1 MGTNISANLFASAP
15 AVAANG
21 VNSVKAVSSVDSRST
36 ATSQQGKDFSS
47 ELKHA
52 SADDKAAVMQ
62 QEAKASA
69 AETLPT
75 KEAKADTVGKESG
88 GAEEKTE
95 LAAEETVA
103 VDVDE
108 LGDAA
113 ENLAAV
119 QVAVN
124 AAPMPMAELTTYVQS
139 AEQPVAMLTEEPVQP
154 ALMVEVPVQQAD
166 ASEADTALQVVQQSE
181 ETVNLTQQPV
191 GQGQQSVGQGQQSV
205 SQTQQSVS
213 QAQQSVS
220 QTQQSVSQG
229 QQSVSQAQQSV
240 SQAQQSVGQAQQSVS
255 QAQQSVGQ
263 AQQSVGQAQQSVSQA
278 QQSVSQAQQSVSQA
292 QQSVRQA
299 QQPVSHAQQPANEA
313 QQPANEV
320 QPQMVQQPEV
330 KADMPQPKS
339 IEALLKPVDGG
350 QQTAVE
356 NPQSQAP
363 TAMSNEQQMLAVLSG
378 KRYINNAPQA
388 DSSQPVEP
396 QTQIIEPV
404 AVRTADAAPRSE
416 ATANPTLED
425 VNNLLGQ
432 DVKVVTGAS
441 AKQNLNPDG
450 QSNQQQSFQQEQVA
464 DTAQAFTT
472 SQAVESKETPAF
484 TVENEPVQAA
494 NVLSGQPAV
503 TDTVQVENQQPVSQA
518 RTDYHITQQIVEQA
532 RLIRN
537 AENTE
542 MVIKLNPRHLGDLTL
557 KVAVNSNGGVTA
569 TFHTDN
575 TQVRALLETS
585 MIQLQKELNDQGI
598 KVDSVEV
605 QTGLTDG
612 QLPEGQSQGYYQ
624 QQAQQSARSQKLDL
638 KDFEEDVDQLSAE
651 PVNNATGVIRDS
663 EGNKISDGVDYAV

>member
-47 ELKHA
+47 ELKNA

-62 QEAKASA
+62 QEAKAAA

-75 KEAKADTVGKESG
+75 KEAKADTVGKASG

-113 ENLAAV
+113 ENLAAA

-154 ALMVEVPVQQAD
+154 ALMVEVPVQQANS
-166 ASEADTALQVVQQSE
+166 SEASTATQVVQQSDKA
-181 ETVNLTQQPV
+181 VNLTQQPV
-191 GQGQQSVGQGQQSV
+191 S
-205 SQTQQSVS
+205 
-213 QAQQSVS
+213 
-220 QTQQSVSQG
+220 
-229 QQSVSQAQQSV
+229 
-240 SQAQQSVGQAQQSVS
+240 
-255 QAQQSVGQ
+255 
-263 AQQSVGQAQQSVSQA
+263 
-278 QQSVSQAQQSVSQA
+278 
-292 QQSVRQA
+292 QA
-299 QQPVSHAQQPANEA
+299 QQPVSQAQQPVA
-313 QQPANEV
+313 EV

-330 KADMPQPKS
+330 KADLPQPKS

-585 MIQLQKELNDQGI
+585 MIQLQQELNDQGI

-651 PVNNATGVIRDS
+651 PVNNATDVIRDS

>member
-47 ELKHA
+47 ELKNA

-62 QEAKASA
+62 QEAKAAA

-113 ENLAAV
+113 ENLAAA

-124 AAPMPMAELTTYVQS
+124 AAPMPMAELTTYIQS

-191 GQGQQSVGQGQQSV
+191 S
-205 SQTQQSVS
+205 
-213 QAQQSVS
+213 
-220 QTQQSVSQG
+220 
-229 QQSVSQAQQSV
+229 
-240 SQAQQSVGQAQQSVS
+240 
-255 QAQQSVGQ
+255 
-263 AQQSVGQAQQSVSQA
+263 
-278 QQSVSQAQQSVSQA
+278 
-292 QQSVRQA
+292 QA
-299 QQPVSHAQQPANEA
+299 QQPVSQAQQPVA
-313 QQPANEV
+313 EV

-404 AVRTADAAPRSE
+404 AVRTVDAAPRSE

-575 TQVRALLETS
+575 AQVRALLETS

-638 KDFEEDVDQLSAE
+638 KDFEEDVDQLAAE
-651 PVNNATGVIRDS
+651 PVNNATDVIRDS

>member
-47 ELKHA
+47 ELKNA

-62 QEAKASA
+62 QEAKAAA

-139 AEQPVAMLTEEPVQP
+139 AEQPVAMMTEEPIQP

-191 GQGQQSVGQGQQSV
+191 GQ
-205 SQTQQSVS
+205 
-213 QAQQSVS
+213 
-220 QTQQSVSQG
+220 
-229 QQSVSQAQQSV
+229 AQQSV
-240 SQAQQSVGQAQQSVS
+240 SQAQQ
-255 QAQQSVGQ
+255 
-263 AQQSVGQAQQSVSQA
+263 
-278 QQSVSQAQQSVSQA
+278 
-292 QQSVRQA
+292 
-299 QQPVSHAQQPANEA
+299 PV
-313 QQPANEV
+313 NEV

-330 KADMPQPKS
+330 KADLPQPKS

-432 DVKVVTGAS
+432 DVKVVNGAS
-441 AKQNLNPDG
+441 AKQNLNPDS

-472 SQAVESKETPAF
+472 SQVVESKETPAF

-575 TQVRALLETS
+575 AQVRALLETS

-651 PVNNATGVIRDS
+651 PVNNATDVIRDS

>member
-47 ELKHA
+47 ELKNA

-62 QEAKASA
+62 QEAKAAA

-95 LAAEETVA
+95 LAAEETA
-103 VDVDE
+103 AADVDE

-113 ENLAAV
+113 ESLVAA

-139 AEQPVAMLTEEPVQP
+139 AEQPVDMLTEEPIQP
-154 ALMVEVPVQQAD
+154 ALMAEVLVQQAD

-191 GQGQQSVGQGQQSV
+191 
-205 SQTQQSVS
+205 SQV
-213 QAQQSVS
+213 
-220 QTQQSVSQG
+220 
-229 QQSVSQAQQSV
+229 
-240 SQAQQSVGQAQQSVS
+240 
-255 QAQQSVGQ
+255 
-263 AQQSVGQAQQSVSQA
+263 
-278 QQSVSQAQQSVSQA
+278 
-292 QQSVRQA
+292 
-299 QQPVSHAQQPANEA
+299 QQPVSQVQQPVSQV
-313 QQPANEV
+313 QQPVSQVQQPLNEV

-464 DTAQAFTT
+464 DTAQAFTA

-575 TQVRALLETS
+575 AQVRALLETS

-651 PVNNATGVIRDS
+651 PVNNATDVIRDS

>member
-47 ELKHA
+47 ELKNA

-62 QEAKASA
+62 QEAKAAA

-88 GAEEKTE
+88 GAEEKTD

-103 VDVDE
+103 ADVDE

-113 ENLAAV
+113 ESLVAA

-139 AEQPVAMLTEEPVQP
+139 AEQPVAMMTEEPIQT
-154 ALMVEVPVQQAD
+154 ALMAEVLVQQAD
-166 ASEADTALQVVQQSE
+166 ASEADAALQVVQQSE

-191 GQGQQSVGQGQQSV
+191 GQ
-205 SQTQQSVS
+205 
-213 QAQQSVS
+213 
-220 QTQQSVSQG
+220 
-229 QQSVSQAQQSV
+229 AQQSV
-240 SQAQQSVGQAQQSVS
+240 SQAQQ
-255 QAQQSVGQ
+255 
-263 AQQSVGQAQQSVSQA
+263 
-278 QQSVSQAQQSVSQA
+278 
-292 QQSVRQA
+292 
-299 QQPVSHAQQPANEA
+299 PVAG
-313 QQPANEV
+313 V

-472 SQAVESKETPAF
+472 SQVVESKETSAF

-494 NVLSGQPAV
+494 SVLSGQPAV
-503 TDTVQVENQQPVSQA
+503 TDTVQVETQQPVSQA

-575 TQVRALLETS
+575 AQVRALLETS
-585 MIQLQKELNDQGI
+585 MIQLQKELNDQGT

-605 QTGLTDG
+605 QTGLADG

-651 PVNNATGVIRDS
+651 PVNNATDVIRDS

>member
-47 ELKHA
+47 ELKNA

-62 QEAKASA
+62 QEAKAAA

-103 VDVDE
+103 ADVDE

-113 ENLAAV
+113 ENLAAA

-124 AAPMPMAELTTYVQS
+124 AAPMPMAELTTYVQP

-191 GQGQQSVGQGQQSV
+191 GQ
-205 SQTQQSVS
+205 
-213 QAQQSVS
+213 
-220 QTQQSVSQG
+220 
-229 QQSVSQAQQSV
+229 AQQSV
-240 SQAQQSVGQAQQSVS
+240 SQAQQSVA
-255 QAQQSVGQ
+255 
-263 AQQSVGQAQQSVSQA
+263 
-278 QQSVSQAQQSVSQA
+278 
-292 QQSVRQA
+292 
-299 QQPVSHAQQPANEA
+299 
-313 QQPANEV
+313 EV

-472 SQAVESKETPAF
+472 SQVVESKETPAF

-503 TDTVQVENQQPVSQA
+503 TDTVQVETQQPVSQA

-651 PVNNATGVIRDS
+651 PVNNATDVIRDS

>member
-47 ELKHA
+47 ELKNA
-52 SADDKAAVMQ
+52 SADDKATVMQ
-62 QEAKASA
+62 QEAKAAA

-88 GAEEKTE
+88 SAEEKTD

-103 VDVDE
+103 ADVDE

-113 ENLAAV
+113 ESLVAA

-139 AEQPVAMLTEEPVQP
+139 AEQPVAMMTEEPIRP
-154 ALMVEVPVQQAD
+154 ALMAEVLVQQAD
-166 ASEADTALQVVQQSE
+166 ASEADAALQVVQQSE

-191 GQGQQSVGQGQQSV
+191 GQ
-205 SQTQQSVS
+205 
-213 QAQQSVS
+213 
-220 QTQQSVSQG
+220 
-229 QQSVSQAQQSV
+229 
-240 SQAQQSVGQAQQSVS
+240 
-255 QAQQSVGQ
+255 
-263 AQQSVGQAQQSVSQA
+263 
-278 QQSVSQAQQSVSQA
+278 A

-299 QQPVSHAQQPANEA
+299 QQPVA
-313 QQPANEV
+313 EV

-404 AVRTADAAPRSE
+404 AVRTVDAAPRSE
-416 ATANPTLED
+416 ATANPTLGD

-450 QSNQQQSFQQEQVA
+450 QSSQQQSFQQEQVA
-464 DTAQAFTT
+464 DTAQAFTA

-503 TDTVQVENQQPVSQA
+503 TDTVQVETQQPVSQA

-542 MVIKLNPRHLGDLTL
+542 MVIKLNPRHLGELTL

-575 TQVRALLETS
+575 AQVRALLETS

-651 PVNNATGVIRDS
+651 PVNNATDVIRDS

>member
-47 ELKHA
+47 ELKNA

-62 QEAKASA
+62 QEAKAAA

-113 ENLAAV
+113 ENLAAA

-154 ALMVEVPVQQAD
+154 ALMVEVPVQQANS
-166 ASEADTALQVVQQSE
+166 SEASTATQVVQQSDKA
-181 ETVNLTQQPV
+181 VNLTQQPV
-191 GQGQQSVGQGQQSV
+191 S
-205 SQTQQSVS
+205 
-213 QAQQSVS
+213 
-220 QTQQSVSQG
+220 
-229 QQSVSQAQQSV
+229 
-240 SQAQQSVGQAQQSVS
+240 
-255 QAQQSVGQ
+255 
-263 AQQSVGQAQQSVSQA
+263 
-278 QQSVSQAQQSVSQA
+278 
-292 QQSVRQA
+292 QA
-299 QQPVSHAQQPANEA
+299 QQPVSQAQQPVA
-313 QQPANEV
+313 EV

-330 KADMPQPKS
+330 KADLPQPKS

-638 KDFEEDVDQLSAE
+638 KDFEEDVDQLAAE
-651 PVNNATGVIRDS
+651 PVNNATDVIRDS

>member
-47 ELKHA
+47 ELKNA

-62 QEAKASA
+62 QEAKAA
-69 AETLPT
+69 VAETLPT

-113 ENLAAV
+113 ENLAAA

-124 AAPMPMAELTTYVQS
+124 AAPMPMAELTTYIQS

-166 ASEADTALQVVQQSE
+166 ASEASTATQVVQQSDKA
-181 ETVNLTQQPV
+181 VNLTQQPV
-191 GQGQQSVGQGQQSV
+191 S
-205 SQTQQSVS
+205 
-213 QAQQSVS
+213 
-220 QTQQSVSQG
+220 
-229 QQSVSQAQQSV
+229 
-240 SQAQQSVGQAQQSVS
+240 
-255 QAQQSVGQ
+255 
-263 AQQSVGQAQQSVSQA
+263 
-278 QQSVSQAQQSVSQA
+278 
-292 QQSVRQA
+292 QA
-299 QQPVSHAQQPANEA
+299 QQPVSQAQQPVA
-313 QQPANEV
+313 EV

-404 AVRTADAAPRSE
+404 AVRTVDAAPRSE

-472 SQAVESKETPAF
+472 SQVVESKETPAF

-575 TQVRALLETS
+575 AQVRALLETS

-638 KDFEEDVDQLSAE
+638 KDFEEDVDQLAAE
-651 PVNNATGVIRDS
+651 PVNNATDVIRDS

>member
-1 MGTNISANLFASAP
+1 
-15 AVAANG
+15 
-21 VNSVKAVSSVDSRST
+21 
-36 ATSQQGKDFSS
+36 
-47 ELKHA
+47 
-52 SADDKAAVMQ
+52 
-62 QEAKASA
+62 
-69 AETLPT
+69 
-75 KEAKADTVGKESG
+75 
-88 GAEEKTE
+88 
-95 LAAEETVA
+95 
-103 VDVDE
+103 
-108 LGDAA
+108 
-113 ENLAAV
+113 
-119 QVAVN
+119 
-124 AAPMPMAELTTYVQS
+124 
-139 AEQPVAMLTEEPVQP
+139 
-154 ALMVEVPVQQAD
+154 
-166 ASEADTALQVVQQSE
+166 
-181 ETVNLTQQPV
+181 
-191 GQGQQSVGQGQQSV
+191 
-205 SQTQQSVS
+205 
-213 QAQQSVS
+213 
-220 QTQQSVSQG
+220 
-229 QQSVSQAQQSV
+229 
-240 SQAQQSVGQAQQSVS
+240 
-255 QAQQSVGQ
+255 
-263 AQQSVGQAQQSVSQA
+263 
-278 QQSVSQAQQSVSQA
+278 
-292 QQSVRQA
+292 
-299 QQPVSHAQQPANEA
+299 
-313 QQPANEV
+313 
-320 QPQMVQQPEV
+320 MVQQPEV

>member
-47 ELKHA
+47 ELKNA

-62 QEAKASA
+62 QEAKAAA

-139 AEQPVAMLTEEPVQP
+139 AEQPVAMMTEEPIQP

-191 GQGQQSVGQGQQSV
+191 GQ
-205 SQTQQSVS
+205 
-213 QAQQSVS
+213 
-220 QTQQSVSQG
+220 
-229 QQSVSQAQQSV
+229 AQQSV
-240 SQAQQSVGQAQQSVS
+240 SQAQQ
-255 QAQQSVGQ
+255 
-263 AQQSVGQAQQSVSQA
+263 
-278 QQSVSQAQQSVSQA
+278 
-292 QQSVRQA
+292 
-299 QQPVSHAQQPANEA
+299 PV
-313 QQPANEV
+313 NEV

-330 KADMPQPKS
+330 KADLPQPKS

-472 SQAVESKETPAF
+472 SQVVESKETPAF

-575 TQVRALLETS
+575 AQVRALLETS

-651 PVNNATGVIRDS
+651 PVNNATDVIRDS

>member
-47 ELKHA
+47 ELKNA

-62 QEAKASA
+62 QEAKAAA

-113 ENLAAV
+113 ENLAAA

-124 AAPMPMAELTTYVQS
+124 AAPMPMAELTTYIQS

-191 GQGQQSVGQGQQSV
+191 S
-205 SQTQQSVS
+205 
-213 QAQQSVS
+213 
-220 QTQQSVSQG
+220 
-229 QQSVSQAQQSV
+229 
-240 SQAQQSVGQAQQSVS
+240 
-255 QAQQSVGQ
+255 
-263 AQQSVGQAQQSVSQA
+263 
-278 QQSVSQAQQSVSQA
+278 
-292 QQSVRQA
+292 QA
-299 QQPVSHAQQPANEA
+299 QQPVSQAQQPVA
-313 QQPANEV
+313 EV

-404 AVRTADAAPRSE
+404 AVRTVDAAPRSE

-569 TFHTDN
+569 AFHTDN
-575 TQVRALLETS
+575 AQVRALLETS

-638 KDFEEDVDQLSAE
+638 KDFEEDVDQLAAE
-651 PVNNATGVIRDS
+651 PVNNATDVIRDS

>member
-47 ELKHA
+47 ELKNA

-62 QEAKASA
+62 QEAKAAA

-88 GAEEKTE
+88 GAEEKTD

-103 VDVDE
+103 ADVDE

-113 ENLAAV
+113 ESLVAA

-139 AEQPVAMLTEEPVQP
+139 AEQPVAMMTEEPIQT
-154 ALMVEVPVQQAD
+154 ALMAEVLVQQAD
-166 ASEADTALQVVQQSE
+166 ASEADAALQVVQQSE

-191 GQGQQSVGQGQQSV
+191 GQ
-205 SQTQQSVS
+205 
-213 QAQQSVS
+213 
-220 QTQQSVSQG
+220 
-229 QQSVSQAQQSV
+229 AQQSV
-240 SQAQQSVGQAQQSVS
+240 SQAQQ
-255 QAQQSVGQ
+255 
-263 AQQSVGQAQQSVSQA
+263 
-278 QQSVSQAQQSVSQA
+278 
-292 QQSVRQA
+292 
-299 QQPVSHAQQPANEA
+299 PVAG
-313 QQPANEV
+313 V

-472 SQAVESKETPAF
+472 SQVVESKETSAF

-494 NVLSGQPAV
+494 SVLSGQPAV
-503 TDTVQVENQQPVSQA
+503 TDTVQVETQQPVSQA

-575 TQVRALLETS
+575 AQVRALLETS

-605 QTGLTDG
+605 QTGLADG

-651 PVNNATGVIRDS
+651 PVNNATDVIRDS

>member
-47 ELKHA
+47 ELKNA

-62 QEAKASA
+62 QEAKAAA

-75 KEAKADTVGKESG
+75 KEAKADTVGKASG
-88 GAEEKTE
+88 GAEEKNE

-113 ENLAAV
+113 ENLAAA

-124 AAPMPMAELTTYVQS
+124 AAPMPMADLTTYVQS

-154 ALMVEVPVQQAD
+154 ALMVEVPVQQANS
-166 ASEADTALQVVQQSE
+166 SEASTATQVVQQSDKA
-181 ETVNLTQQPV
+181 VNLTQQPV
-191 GQGQQSVGQGQQSV
+191 S
-205 SQTQQSVS
+205 
-213 QAQQSVS
+213 
-220 QTQQSVSQG
+220 
-229 QQSVSQAQQSV
+229 
-240 SQAQQSVGQAQQSVS
+240 
-255 QAQQSVGQ
+255 
-263 AQQSVGQAQQSVSQA
+263 
-278 QQSVSQAQQSVSQA
+278 
-292 QQSVRQA
+292 QA
-299 QQPVSHAQQPANEA
+299 QQPVSQAQQPVA
-313 QQPANEV
+313 EV

-330 KADMPQPKS
+330 KADLPQPKS

-585 MIQLQKELNDQGI
+585 MIQLQQELNDQGI

-638 KDFEEDVDQLSAE
+638 KDFEEDVDQLAAE
-651 PVNNATGVIRDS
+651 PVNNATDVIRDS

>member
-47 ELKHA
+47 ELKNA

-62 QEAKASA
+62 QEAKAAA

-139 AEQPVAMLTEEPVQP
+139 AEQPVAMMTEEPIQP

-191 GQGQQSVGQGQQSV
+191 GQ
-205 SQTQQSVS
+205 
-213 QAQQSVS
+213 
-220 QTQQSVSQG
+220 
-229 QQSVSQAQQSV
+229 AQQSV
-240 SQAQQSVGQAQQSVS
+240 SQAQQ
-255 QAQQSVGQ
+255 
-263 AQQSVGQAQQSVSQA
+263 
-278 QQSVSQAQQSVSQA
+278 
-292 QQSVRQA
+292 
-299 QQPVSHAQQPANEA
+299 PV
-313 QQPANEV
+313 NEV
-320 QPQMVQQPEV
+320 QSQMVQQPEV
-330 KADMPQPKS
+330 KADLPQPKS

-350 QQTAVE
+350 QQTVVE

-416 ATANPTLED
+416 ATASPTLED

-472 SQAVESKETPAF
+472 SQAVESKETSAF

-575 TQVRALLETS
+575 AQVRALLETS

-651 PVNNATGVIRDS
+651 PVNNATDVIRDS

>member
-47 ELKHA
+47 ELKNA

-62 QEAKASA
+62 LEAKAAA

-113 ENLAAV
+113 ENLAAA

-124 AAPMPMAELTTYVQS
+124 AAPMPMAELTTYIQS

-191 GQGQQSVGQGQQSV
+191 S
-205 SQTQQSVS
+205 
-213 QAQQSVS
+213 
-220 QTQQSVSQG
+220 
-229 QQSVSQAQQSV
+229 
-240 SQAQQSVGQAQQSVS
+240 
-255 QAQQSVGQ
+255 
-263 AQQSVGQAQQSVSQA
+263 
-278 QQSVSQAQQSVSQA
+278 
-292 QQSVRQA
+292 QA
-299 QQPVSHAQQPANEA
+299 QQPVSQAQQPVA
-313 QQPANEV
+313 EV

-404 AVRTADAAPRSE
+404 AVRTVDAAPRSE

-472 SQAVESKETPAF
+472 SQVVESKETPAF

-575 TQVRALLETS
+575 AQVRALLETS

-638 KDFEEDVDQLSAE
+638 KDFEEDVDQLAAE
-651 PVNNATGVIRDS
+651 PVNNATDVIRDS

>member
-47 ELKHA
+47 ELKNA

-62 QEAKASA
+62 QEAKAA
-69 AETLPT
+69 VAETLPT

-113 ENLAAV
+113 ENLAAA

-124 AAPMPMAELTTYVQS
+124 AAPMPMAELTTYIQS

-191 GQGQQSVGQGQQSV
+191 S
-205 SQTQQSVS
+205 
-213 QAQQSVS
+213 
-220 QTQQSVSQG
+220 
-229 QQSVSQAQQSV
+229 
-240 SQAQQSVGQAQQSVS
+240 
-255 QAQQSVGQ
+255 
-263 AQQSVGQAQQSVSQA
+263 
-278 QQSVSQAQQSVSQA
+278 
-292 QQSVRQA
+292 QA
-299 QQPVSHAQQPANEA
+299 QQPVSQAQQPVA
-313 QQPANEV
+313 EV

-404 AVRTADAAPRSE
+404 AVRTVDAAPRSE

-575 TQVRALLETS
+575 AQVRALLETS

-638 KDFEEDVDQLSAE
+638 KDFEEDVDQLAAE
-651 PVNNATGVIRDS
+651 PVNNATDVIRDS

>member
-47 ELKHA
+47 ELKNA

-62 QEAKASA
+62 QEAKAAA

-88 GAEEKTE
+88 GAEEKNE

-166 ASEADTALQVVQQSE
+166 ASEASTATQVVQQSDKA
-181 ETVNLTQQPV
+181 VNLTQQP
-191 GQGQQSVGQGQQSV
+191 
-205 SQTQQSVS
+205 
-213 QAQQSVS
+213 
-220 QTQQSVSQG
+220 
-229 QQSVSQAQQSV
+229 
-240 SQAQQSVGQAQQSVS
+240 VGQAQQSVS
-255 QAQQSVGQ
+255 QAQQ
-263 AQQSVGQAQQSVSQA
+263 
-278 QQSVSQAQQSVSQA
+278 
-292 QQSVRQA
+292 
-299 QQPVSHAQQPANEA
+299 PVA
-313 QQPANEV
+313 EV

-404 AVRTADAAPRSE
+404 AVRTVDAAPRSE

-557 KVAVNSNGGVTA
+557 KVAVNSSGGVTA

-575 TQVRALLETS
+575 AQVRALLETS

-651 PVNNATGVIRDS
+651 PVNNATEVIRDS

>member
-47 ELKHA
+47 ELKNA

-62 QEAKASA
+62 QEAKAAA

-88 GAEEKTE
+88 GAEEKTD

-103 VDVDE
+103 ADVDE

-113 ENLAAV
+113 ESLAAA

-139 AEQPVAMLTEEPVQP
+139 AEQPVAMLTEEPIQP
-154 ALMVEVPVQQAD
+154 ALMAEVLVQQAD

-181 ETVNLTQQPV
+181 ETVNMTQQPV
-191 GQGQQSVGQGQQSV
+191 
-205 SQTQQSVS
+205 SQV
-213 QAQQSVS
+213 
-220 QTQQSVSQG
+220 
-229 QQSVSQAQQSV
+229 
-240 SQAQQSVGQAQQSVS
+240 
-255 QAQQSVGQ
+255 
-263 AQQSVGQAQQSVSQA
+263 
-278 QQSVSQAQQSVSQA
+278 
-292 QQSVRQA
+292 
-299 QQPVSHAQQPANEA
+299 QQPVSQVQQPL
-313 QQPANEV
+313 NEV

-396 QTQIIEPV
+396 QTQIIESV

-464 DTAQAFTT
+464 DTAQAFTA
-472 SQAVESKETPAF
+472 SQVVESKETSAF

-503 TDTVQVENQQPVSQA
+503 TDTVQVETQQPVSQA

-575 TQVRALLETS
+575 AQVRALLETS

-651 PVNNATGVIRDS
+651 PVKNATDVIRDS

>member
-47 ELKHA
+47 ELKNA

-62 QEAKASA
+62 QEAKAAA

-124 AAPMPMAELTTYVQS
+124 AAPMPMAEFTTYVQS

-166 ASEADTALQVVQQSE
+166 SSEAGTATQVVQQSDKA
-181 ETVNLTQQPV
+181 VNLTQQPV
-191 GQGQQSVGQGQQSV
+191 S
-205 SQTQQSVS
+205 
-213 QAQQSVS
+213 
-220 QTQQSVSQG
+220 
-229 QQSVSQAQQSV
+229 
-240 SQAQQSVGQAQQSVS
+240 
-255 QAQQSVGQ
+255 
-263 AQQSVGQAQQSVSQA
+263 
-278 QQSVSQAQQSVSQA
+278 
-292 QQSVRQA
+292 QA
-299 QQPVSHAQQPANEA
+299 QQPVSQAQQPVA
-313 QQPANEV
+313 EV

-378 KRYINNAPQA
+378 KRYINNVPQA

-404 AVRTADAAPRSE
+404 AVRTVDAAPRSE

-472 SQAVESKETPAF
+472 SQVVESKETPAF

-575 TQVRALLETS
+575 AQVRALLETS

-651 PVNNATGVIRDS
+651 PVNNATDVIRDS